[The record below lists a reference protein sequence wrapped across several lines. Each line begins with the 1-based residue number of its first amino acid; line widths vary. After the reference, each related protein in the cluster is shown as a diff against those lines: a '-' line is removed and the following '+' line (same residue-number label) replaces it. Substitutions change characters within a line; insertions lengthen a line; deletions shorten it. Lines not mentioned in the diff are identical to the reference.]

1 MRNKHSND
9 LNNIWKKINNQ
20 QQKVT
25 NDKIIQNI
33 GTEARRGKTIRN
45 GVLEFGAIQLIK
57 AVNLDVTRMGGGGGT
72 VGQ

>member
-1 MRNKHSND
+1 MRDRYSND

-20 QQKVT
+20 QKQIT

-33 GTEARRGKTIRN
+33 ATDARKGETIRN